1 MQVTRS
7 RRPAQAIYAKKNE
20 EFLFDL
26 LGWSRSDKFLF
37 PTYRQGL
44 LHSVGKYDMDFPEVL
59 RRIAGNPKL
68 LAVLPPG
75 PPGAPAIILTP
86 QMRVMDVRSGKPC
99 KFNGKFSDY
108 VSIQWEIVD
117 MSVPRQ
123 PK

>member
-1 MQVTRS
+1 
-7 RRPAQAIYAKKNE
+7 
-20 EFLFDL
+20 
-26 LGWSRSDKFLF
+26 
-37 PTYRQGL
+37 
-44 LHSVGKYDMDFPEVL
+44 MDFPEVL

-123 PK
+123 PR